1 MPADACKPTETNHDP
16 QPPECARR
24 APGAFLS
31 ARPCLP
37 GFFFLAF
44 SPGVCYT
51 FPRTEQKTA
60 GAFRPC
66 LRAAAGTLKGKRVQI
81 PHDLV
86 TVIRESTVRVL
97 WAPATEPSGL
107 GRRQQALNFQSGNLP
122 AVGTGASAPDHEE
135 LVVPKSPNHCKG
147 SFCFAVPQAKRP
159 FFRCSGPLSCALLF
173 SAAMFQTG
181 KEAHT

>member
-1 MPADACKPTETNHDP
+1 MR
-16 QPPECARR
+16 PPRSGGVFCR
-24 APGAFLS
+24 PGPVCRVS
-31 ARPCLP
+31 
-37 GFFFLAF
+37 FFLPF
-44 SPGVCYT
+44 PPVCAILLLELN
-51 FPRTEQKTA
+51 RKTA
-60 GAFRPC
+60 GAFRPS
-66 LRAAAGTLKGKRVQI
+66 LWAAAGTLKGKRVQI

>member
-1 MPADACKPTETNHDP
+1 MVISSFYALSDKFVIFMIVCQCTFCKR
-16 QPPECARR
+16 Q
-24 APGAFLS
+24 
-31 ARPCLP
+31 LP
-37 GFFFLAF
+37 VFCRYLRVFLAF
-44 SPGVCYT
+44 SRCMCYT
-51 FPRTEQKTA
+51 FTRTEQKQQVPSAPSSDRA
-60 GAFRPC
+60 GRS
-66 LRAAAGTLKGKRVQI
+66 KGKRVQI